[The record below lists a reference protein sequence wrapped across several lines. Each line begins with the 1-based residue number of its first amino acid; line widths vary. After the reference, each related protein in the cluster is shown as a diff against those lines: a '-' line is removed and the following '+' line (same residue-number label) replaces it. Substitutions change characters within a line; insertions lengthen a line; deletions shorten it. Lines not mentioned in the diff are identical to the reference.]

1 MTNALKVTP
10 LLLYAVFIVGL
21 FLLVTLTPNVQFTEG
36 GRQME
41 KTMQIP
47 TSPQHP
53 KVYPRPFYGFI
64 YGGVHSV
71 AQFRDVLAHDPAL
84 AAQFPGFDWSKA
96 RFETL
101 KQSECAYIAYRRGNE
116 FAWARKC
123 RMIYAGELILT
134 DGQFRIRAVCGNLI
148 SNMPMVPVIPM
159 DTEPVAIDVPP
170 NTYAPVP
177 DSVASA
183 PVLDGPSV
191 PPSLLPV
198 GVPTSIGTPSP
209 IGLCCGIVSGPIV
222 TVPDGDGGLWEA
234 LLALCVIGFAIYW
247 RKND

>member
-1 MTNALKVTP
+1 MKVRIAIFTVVMLMLITLPVSKVP
-10 LLLYAVFIVGL
+10 LM
-21 FLLVTLTPNVQFTEG
+21 EG
-36 GRQME
+36 GRRME
-41 KTMQIP
+41 KMMQIS
-47 TSPQHP
+47 TSTQPP
-53 KVYPRPFYGFI
+53 KVYPRPFLGFV

-101 KQSECAYIAYRRGNE
+101 KQSECAYIAYRRGDE

-148 SNMPMVPVIPM
+148 SNTPMAPTIPM
-159 DTEPVAIDVPP
+159 DTEPVAIALPDTPP
-170 NTYAPVP
+170 TGTATTTP
-177 DSVASA
+177 ALA
-183 PVLDGPSV
+183 DGPSV
-191 PPSLLPV
+191 PPSLMPVTPVTPV
-198 GVPTSIGTPSP
+198 GGPLLGTPSP

>member
-1 MTNALKVTP
+1 MKVRIAIFTVVMLMLITLPVSKVP
-10 LLLYAVFIVGL
+10 LM
-21 FLLVTLTPNVQFTEG
+21 EG
-36 GRQME
+36 GRRME
-41 KTMQIP
+41 KMVQIS
-47 TSPQHP
+47 TSTQPP
-53 KVYPRPFYGFI
+53 KVYPRPFLGFV

-84 AAQFPGFDWSKA
+84 AAQFSGFDWSKA

-101 KQSECAYIAYRRGNE
+101 KQSECAYIAYRRENE

-209 IGLCCGIVSGPIV
+209 IGLCCGVVTGPIV
-222 TVPDGDGGLWEA
+222 TVPDGDGGPWEA
-234 LLALCVIGFAIYW
+234 LLVSCVITGTILW
-247 RKND
+247 RKK